1 MVSTAFS
8 PFWLATSRP
17 GVRVPLRPLRCP
29 YYNVVAAQGHFFMS
43 DRSVT
48 LRALLQPLGL
58 LVHRG
63 VYGIPL
69 RALWISGA
77 YGATRPVVSCL
88 LSESGTEPT
97 GL

>member
-1 MVSTAFS
+1 
-8 PFWLATSRP
+8 
-17 GVRVPLRPLRCP
+17 
-29 YYNVVAAQGHFFMS
+29 MS

-63 VYGIPL
+63 VYGTPL

-77 YGATRPVVSCL
+77 YGSTRPVVSCL
-88 LSESGTEPT
+88 LPETGTEPT